1 MHSLIT
7 GTGNND
13 LDAIQDAAR
22 KFLNDLSQPV
32 ETGDNDEEENDDEE
46 VDEEIENALDCLNR
60 IHLQIGKR
68 LEHNCLSSVELD
80 SHPFYLYKCQFD
92 DRIVYAMNESK
103 ERAKNIAT
111 SKMIGSLK
119 SRLEVRR
126 KMLLKKEEE
135 ILSQVAE
142 LEEIL
147 DSKIAKLES
156 GRKRKRDEC
165 MDLDRPSKK

>member
-68 LEHNCLSSVELD
+68 LEHNCLSSVESD

-103 ERAKNIAT
+103 ESAKNIAT
-111 SKMIGSLK
+111 SRMIKCLRG
-119 SRLEVRR
+119 RLEDHY
-126 KMLLKKEEE
+126 KMLEKKWEE
-135 ILSQVAE
+135 IHSQMIDTE
-142 LEEIL
+142 KIL
-147 DSKIAKLES
+147 GKIPEPES